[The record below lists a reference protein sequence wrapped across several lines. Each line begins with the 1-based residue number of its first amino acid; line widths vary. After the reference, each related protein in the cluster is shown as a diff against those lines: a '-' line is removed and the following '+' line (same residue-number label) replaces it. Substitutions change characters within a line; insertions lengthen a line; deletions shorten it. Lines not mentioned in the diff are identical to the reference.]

1 MDKSSPVYTTRTECQ
16 DCFKCVR
23 NCPAKAI
30 RIKDAHAE
38 VLPELCVAC
47 GRCLEVCPAKAKRV
61 RDDLPKVGALLK
73 TELVH
78 ASVAPSWRT
87 EFPELDEAGLCE
99 MLRGLGFAGVS
110 ETALGAQR
118 VGAAIAETL
127 KSSAS
132 NVLISSACPAA
143 KEFVRVHIP
152 DWAQAV
158 SSLPSPLL
166 EHCRIVKESFGPS
179 AKVVFIGPCVA
190 KKLEAD
196 MHPELLEAVIGF
208 DDLRRWLAACSLDV
222 DGYRGSKGVGFE
234 IGSSEEGALY
244 AVEGGMIEALCVH
257 KGVPPH
263 ASMALSGLLSL
274 KGALTG
280 IAPSSVKGPMLIET
294 LACRGGCV
302 NGPCMRSALAPIER
316 MAMVRRVVKV
326 PEAEVVRKAAAPLEC
341 QFEFINEEREPSA
354 EEIEAALHQV
364 GKYAKE
370 DELNCGGCGYDS
382 CRKFARALALGRAES
397 AMCASFMRKLANK
410 KANALIRCM
419 PCGVAIVDSAM
430 KIVEC
435 NAKFAEMLG
444 EEAVMAFEARPGL
457 AGANIHKLASFGD
470 LFKEAL
476 DNGRE
481 LDKAHFRIGDRLFDI
496 SIFTIEPRSV
506 VGATVSDVTGSEM
519 KRDQIARQA
528 REVISKNLL
537 AVQDIAWRLGEH
549 MADTEILLR
558 SIADGYSSSAPSDT
572 WRDVKD
578 VRPSNDEAPL

>member
-1 MDKSSPVYTTRTECQ
+1 MDKASPVYTTRTECQ

-23 NCPAKAI
+23 NCPAGAI

-61 RDDLPKVGALLK
+61 RDDLPKAGALVK
-73 TELVH
+73 SSEAHV
-78 ASVAPSWRT
+78 SVAPSWRT
-87 EFPELDEAGLCE
+87 EFPGLKEAGLCE
-99 MLRGLGFAGVS
+99 MLRSLGFAGVS

-118 VGAAIAETL
+118 VGAAVAEAL
-127 KSSAS
+127 KGSS
-132 NVLISSACPAA
+132 VIISSACPAA

-166 EHCRIVKESFGPS
+166 EHCRMIKESFGPA
-179 AKVVFIGPCVA
+179 AKTVFIGPCVA

-196 MHPELLEAVIGF
+196 MHPELLDAVIGF
-208 DDLRRWLAACSLDV
+208 DDLRRWLEASSLDV
-222 DGYRGSKGVGFE
+222 KSFQGSKGAGFE
-234 IGSSEEGALY
+234 LGSSEEGALY
-244 AVEGGMIEALCVH
+244 PVEGGMIEALCVH
-257 KGVPPH
+257 KGVPRH
-263 ASMALSGLLSL
+263 ASMALSGLVSL
-274 KGALTG
+274 KGALSG
-280 IAPSSVKGPMLIET
+280 IAPASVKGPVLIET

-302 NGPCMRSALAPIER
+302 NGPCMRSSLAPIER
-316 MAMVRRVVKV
+316 MAMVRRTAKV
-326 PEAEVVRKAAAPLEC
+326 PEGEVVRKAAAPLEC

-354 EEIEAALHQV
+354 AEIEAALRQV
-364 GKYAKE
+364 GKYSKE

-382 CRKFARALALGRAES
+382 CRKFARALALDRAES
-397 AMCASFMRKLANK
+397 AMCASYMRKLANK

-419 PCGVAIVDSAM
+419 PCGVVIVDSSM

-435 NAKFAEMLG
+435 NAKFADMLG
-444 EEAVMAFEARPGL
+444 EEASMAFEARPGL
-457 AGANIHKLASFGD
+457 AGANIHKLTSFGD
-470 LFKEAL
+470 LFKEVL
-476 DNGRE
+476 ERGRE
-481 LDKAHFRIGDRLFDI
+481 LEKAHYRIADRLFDI
-496 SIFTIEPRSV
+496 SIFSIEPRSV
-506 VGATVSDVTGSEM
+506 VGATIADVTGSEM

-558 SIADGYSSSAPSDT
+558 SIADGYSSAAPSDT

-578 VRPSNDEAPL
+578 VHPRYEEAAL